1 MTIYIRTRKGTV
13 RRGDLVVTTEFQ
25 PIDPRRLPSVLV
37 DDPNIEIRERLPA
50 AKRSFETAAPP
61 QDERPADAPTDE
73 VEAPPEAESGATDT
87 TEEGAAAPGRM
98 PFAPTDETKEE
109 TESAPA
115 PRRRRSGN

>member
-61 QDERPADAPTDE
+61 QDERAAEAPSETAAPTE
-73 VEAPPEAESGATDT
+73 
-87 TEEGAAAPGRM
+87 
-98 PFAPTDETKEE
+98 ETKEE

>member
-61 QDERPADAPTDE
+61 QDERSFETAAPPQDERAAEAPSETAAPTE
-73 VEAPPEAESGATDT
+73 
-87 TEEGAAAPGRM
+87 
-98 PFAPTDETKEE
+98 ETKEE